1 MSKAEGTDDAIIVK
15 LGGRVAAE
23 RDLLTALGVDLF
35 HSYAGRAVLVHG
47 GGAEASAWC
56 TRLGLEPRFVDGVR
70 QTTPE
75 EMEIVEMVLAGKVNT
90 AVVRTLEHAG
100 ARAVGLSLADGAL
113 CTGYPIGDPAINRT
127 AKPGPVDPRIIRH
140 LLSGEVIPVL
150 SSIGSVADGGPCNIN
165 ADEAALAL
173 GEGMQADTLVF
184 LSDIPGVTEGDFVHR
199 TLDRAHSEA
208 LIENGVISG
217 GMTAKVRSALAA
229 VDAGVGAVVIGEY
242 RNAGDIEGLIEGRNG
257 TRIIGSGG
265 EHESE

>member
-1 MSKAEGTDDAIIVK
+1 MSKPGDIDNAIIIK
-15 LGGRVAAE
+15 LGGRVASE
-23 RDLLTALGVDLF
+23 HDLLTALGADLY
-35 HSYAGRAVLVHG
+35 HSYAGRAILVHG

-56 TRLGLEPRFVDGVR
+56 TRLGLEPRFIDGVR

-100 ARAVGLSLADGAL
+100 ARAVGLSLADGGL

-127 AKPGPVDPRIIRH
+127 AKPGPVDARIIRH
-140 LLSGEVIPVL
+140 LLSGGAIPVL
-150 SSIGSVADGGPCNIN
+150 SSIASFADGGACNIN
-165 ADEAALAL
+165 ADDAALAL
-173 GEGMQADTLVF
+173 GEGMKAETLVF

-199 TLDRAHSEA
+199 TLDREHSEA
-208 LIENGVISG
+208 LIEKGVISG

-242 RNAGDIEGLIEGRNG
+242 RDAGDIEGLIEGRNG